1 MPGTCGCLQALSAG
15 LKALKVLGITG
26 IAVELHWGLV
36 EGSEPGV
43 YDWSGYRTLLRLI
56 SDYGFKIKV

>member
-1 MPGTCGCLQALSAG
+1 MQALSAG